1 MGPVLEDV
9 ECERCG
15 NKDHLDHS
23 VNKFTWRCNK
33 CGGSSKAAIA
43 LNKAFELF
51 PCPYC
56 NHIQKEHYQVGWGK
70 YKCKQCG
77 KMCH

>member
-15 NKDHLDHS
+15 NKDKG
-23 VNKFTWRCNK
+23 NIYTWRCNK
-33 CGGSSKAAIA
+33 CGGSTKDAIA
-43 LNKAFELF
+43 WKKVSELI

-56 NHIQKEHYQVGWGK
+56 NHILKEHYKVGWGE
-70 YKCKQCG
+70 YKCKPCG
-77 KMCH
+77 KRCH

>member
-15 NKDHLDHS
+15 NKDHL

-43 LNKAFELF
+43 WKKATELL

-56 NHIQKEHYQVGWGK
+56 NHILKEHYKVGWGE
-70 YKCKQCG
+70 YKCKPCG
-77 KMCH
+77 KRCH

>member
-15 NKDHLDHS
+15 NKDKG
-23 VNKFTWRCNK
+23 NIFTWSCNK

-43 LNKAFELF
+43 WKKATELL

-56 NHIQKEHYQVGWGK
+56 NHILKEHYKVGWGE
-70 YKCKQCG
+70 YKCKPCG
-77 KMCH
+77 KRCH

>member
-1 MGPVLEDV
+1 MLPVPIEDV

-15 NKDHLDHS
+15 NKDKGY
-23 VNKFTWRCNK
+23 KFTWRCNK
-33 CGGSSKAAIA
+33 CGGSSKAAVA
-43 LNKAFELF
+43 WKKATELI
-51 PCPYC
+51 PCIKC
-56 NHIQKEHYQVGWGK
+56 NHFNKEHYIVGWGE

>member
-15 NKDHLDHS
+15 NKDHL

-43 LNKAFELF
+43 WKKATELI
-51 PCPYC
+51 PCIKC
-56 NHIQKEHYQVGWGK
+56 NHINKEHYQVGWGE